1 MKKFKINV
9 QGHGCILLCLILCV
23 ILLPV
28 SVSAQ
33 EDRSKVVRVGWYEG
47 IYNTTGSDGQRR
59 GYSYEYQQAVAAHTG
74 WKYEYVDGSWA
85 ELMSMLKKGQ
95 IDLLGDISYAEERS
109 TSMLFSALPMGEDRY
124 YLYVNPSN
132 TDISVSNL
140 TTLNEKR
147 IGMMPDTLSAE
158 MFHEWE
164 KSHGVNMQQVD
175 IIDVDDVR
183 QKLKNHEIDGFVLN
197 ESPQW
202 ERDNISPA
210 LLIGGSYNYF
220 AVSKKRPDL
229 KEELDQAMQKI
240 ERENPFYTDDL
251 YKRYLSANSLE
262 TLTDEEQ
269 NWLEQHGAVRI
280 GYLKNDVGVSLVGTE
295 SGKPVGIINDYISLA
310 SGCLGEKNIEFQLTG
325 FDSQEEELQALKDSR
340 IDMIFHMNQNPYEA
354 EQNDV
359 ILSNTVFEVNVAVL
373 TGVKKFDE
381 NKENTVAVRRNNL
394 LGKWYISFNY
404 PFWKIKEYDSSDE
417 VEKAVHSGE
426 ADCFVVKA
434 GQSLKTMTDSKM
446 RSIFLTKSGNSCFA
460 VTRDNTTLMN
470 ILNKT
475 IQTLPASRLSSQ
487 FCVYENE
494 PGKVTLA
501 EYIKDNLRAVS
512 IGFVSTV
519 LVIIMIIVYLMVKAR
534 KAQIQAEKANA
545 AKSDFLFNMSH
556 DIRTPMNALL
566 GYSEL
571 IKRELTDPKLLDYQ
585 EKMEQSGNLLLSI
598 INNVLDMAQIE
609 SGKVEL
615 DEDYVKIRDIYQGI
629 YKIFQA
635 EAEKKGIHLEMEYDV
650 QHEHVICDETKNRE
664 IFLNL
669 ISNAVK
675 YTASGGRITIKITEL
690 DCDRKD
696 YMRIRTQVIDTGI
709 GMSEEFLPSLFE
721 AFARERNTTDGKIAG
736 TGLGMPIIKKYI
748 DMMYG
753 TIEVE
758 SKQGEGSKFT
768 VTLEYRIADKSYYE
782 QDTEK
787 SSDVDE
793 TDRISGKHILLAE
806 DNDLNAE
813 IAQFILEDMGLMVDR
828 VEDGVQC
835 VSRIEQKPAGTY
847 DLILMDIQMPNMD
860 GYKAT
865 EVIRDLADKSKANI
879 PIIAMT
885 ANAFEEDRKK
895 ALAKGMNGHIAKPV
909 DIEKMRE
916 ILQNTFKR

>member
-1 MKKFKINV
+1 MKKFNLNV
-9 QGHGCILLCLILCV
+9 QRYICILLCLVLYV
-23 ILLPV
+23 TVLPFPV
-28 SVSAQ
+28 SAEEAKTQ
-33 EDRSKVVRVGWYEG
+33 TVRVGWYEG

-74 WKYEYVDGSWA
+74 WKYEYVEGSWA

-95 IDLLGDISYAEERS
+95 IDLLGGISYAEERS
-109 TSMLFSALPMGEDRY
+109 TSMLFSELPMGEDKY

-164 KSHGVNMQQVD
+164 KSHGVNTQQVD

-295 SGKPVGIINDYISLA
+295 SEKPVGIINDYISLA

-635 EAEKKGIHLEMEYDV
+635 EAEKKGIHLE
-650 QHEHVICDETKNRE
+650 
-664 IFLNL
+664 L
-669 ISNAVK
+669 
-675 YTASGGRITIKITEL
+675 
-690 DCDRKD
+690 
-696 YMRIRTQVIDTGI
+696 
-709 GMSEEFLPSLFE
+709 
-721 AFARERNTTDGKIAG
+721 
-736 TGLGMPIIKKYI
+736 
-748 DMMYG
+748 
-753 TIEVE
+753 
-758 SKQGEGSKFT
+758 
-768 VTLEYRIADKSYYE
+768 
-782 QDTEK
+782 
-787 SSDVDE
+787 
-793 TDRISGKHILLAE
+793 
-806 DNDLNAE
+806 
-813 IAQFILEDMGLMVDR
+813 
-828 VEDGVQC
+828 
-835 VSRIEQKPAGTY
+835 
-847 DLILMDIQMPNMD
+847 
-860 GYKAT
+860 
-865 EVIRDLADKSKANI
+865 
-879 PIIAMT
+879 
-885 ANAFEEDRKK
+885 
-895 ALAKGMNGHIAKPV
+895 
-909 DIEKMRE
+909 
-916 ILQNTFKR
+916 

>member
-95 IDLLGDISYAEERS
+95 IDLLGGISYAEERS

-295 SGKPVGIINDYISLA
+295 SEKPVGIINDYISLA

-434 GQSLKTMTDSKM
+434 GQSLKTMADSKM

-571 IKRELTDPKLLDYQ
+571 IKRKLTDPKLLDYQ

-598 INNVLDMAQIE
+598 INNVLDMARIE

-615 DEDYVKIRDIYQGI
+615 DEDYVQIRDIYQGV
-629 YKIFQA
+629 YKIFQV
-635 EAEKKGIHLEMEYDV
+635 EAEKKGIRLEMKYEV
-650 QHEHVICDETKNRE
+650 QHEHIICDETKNRE
-664 IFLNL
+664 VFLNL

-675 YTASGGRITIKITEL
+675 YTASGGTVTIRITEI
-690 DCDRKD
+690 DCDRED
-696 YMRIRTQVIDTGI
+696 CVRIQTQVIDTGI

-721 AFARERNTTDGKIAG
+721 AFSRERNTTSGKVAG
-736 TGLGMPIIKKYI
+736 TGLGMPIIKKYV
-748 DMMYG
+748 DMMG
-753 TIEVE
+753 GSIEAE
-758 SKQGEGSKFT
+758 SKLGEGSKFT
-768 VTLEYRIADKSYYE
+768 VIMEYRIADKGYYE
-782 QDTEK
+782 QVTDPSPDTE
-787 SSDVDE
+787 E
-793 TDRISGKHILLAE
+793 TDWISGKHVLLAE
-806 DNDLNAE
+806 DNELNAE
-813 IAQFILEDMGLMVDR
+813 IAEFILEDMGLIVDR
-828 VEDGVQC
+828 VEDGIQC
-835 VSRIEQKPAGTY
+835 VARIEQKPARTY

-865 EVIRDLADKSKANI
+865 QTIRRLADEKKACI

-895 ALAKGMNGHIAKPV
+895 ALAKGMDGHIAKPV
-909 DIEKMRE
+909 DAEKLKKT
-916 ILQNTFKR
+916 ILSALR